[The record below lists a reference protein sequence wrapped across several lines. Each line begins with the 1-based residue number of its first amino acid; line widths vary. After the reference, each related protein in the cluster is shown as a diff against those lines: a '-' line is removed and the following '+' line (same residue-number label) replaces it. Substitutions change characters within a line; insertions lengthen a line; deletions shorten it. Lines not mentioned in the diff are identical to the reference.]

1 MKRNLIKKTALSL
14 SLLVSL
20 NSQASFMGI
29 LDNVMATINPNAGL
43 VGPIYRHET
52 KKQDGYGDELAK
64 IIIQEAHKTAKRF
77 LEEGNADAYYA
88 FMALAFTVPNQE
100 GLMVHFREVPAD
112 EKYCRDKRTEG
123 KLIKSSKAKKQ
134 FQKTLNNRGLL
145 RDTSSGFLVTCDKI
159 SGQPTYKQLIV
170 GGADGSDVGIM
181 QLSALWHY
189 EEYLNEV
196 KYASV
201 RSTISYGLNYIMKR
215 YKKAVRS
222 YADLG
227 CFSDTNGNPAY
238 DKIIRGSWSA
248 YNGGPSQLCRF
259 SNENDPHAAKD
270 KGFKGNLEKTM
281 KLNDGGILGFNQDG
295 ELPLSDEVRA
305 AVEQIISNLEN
316 GTNNRDKIAA
326 ILGA

>member
-1 MKRNLIKKTALSL
+1 MKANLIKKTILSL
-14 SLLVSL
+14 SLVASI

-64 IIIQEAHKTAKRF
+64 IIMEEAHRTAKRF
-77 LEEGNADAYYA
+77 LEEGNTQAYYA

-100 GLMVHFREVPAD
+100 GLMVHFREVPA
-112 EKYCRDKRTEG
+112 ESKYCRDKRTEG
-123 KLIKSSKAKKQ
+123 KKIKSSKAKKQ

-145 RDTSSGFLVTCDKI
+145 RDPNNGFLLACDKME
-159 SGQPTYKQLIV
+159 GQSTYKQLIV

-189 EEYLNEV
+189 EEYLKEV

-201 RSTISYGLNYIMKR
+201 RSTVRYGLNYIMRR

-227 CFSDTNGNPAY
+227 CFSTESGDIAY
-238 DKIIRGSWSA
+238 SKVIRGSWSA

-259 SNENDPHAAKD
+259 NNPNDPHAGKD

-281 KLNDGGILGFNQDG
+281 NLNDGGILGFNKDG
-295 ELPLSDEVRA
+295 ELPLSKDVRA
-305 AVEQIISNLEN
+305 AVEQIITNLEQ
-316 GTNNRDKIAA
+316 GTNNRDKIAP
-326 ILGA
+326 ILGS